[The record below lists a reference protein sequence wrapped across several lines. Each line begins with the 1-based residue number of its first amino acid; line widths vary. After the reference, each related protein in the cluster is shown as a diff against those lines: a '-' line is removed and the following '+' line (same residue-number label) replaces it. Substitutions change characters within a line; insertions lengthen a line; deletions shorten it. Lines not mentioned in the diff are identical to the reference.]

1 MIPPERRKLQWK
13 GMNINREITMGKSFN
28 IFFSKNIHI
37 KNVQMTLW
45 IKCKI
50 AIRSFP
56 FIVQIC
62 GMWVDQSYGS
72 SYKCTQVSNVIIRLH
87 VLRHLHIWILSIRL
101 LMHVIDWHENWQ
113 LLKKNPL
120 DWMKNCTW
128 VFFMFIR

>member
-28 IFFSKNIHI
+28 IFFSKNIHN

-50 AIRSFP
+50 AIRYFS

-62 GMWVDQSYGS
+62 GIWVDQSYGS
-72 SYKCTQVSNVIIRLH
+72 SYKCTQVSDVIIRLH
-87 VLRHLHIWILSIRL
+87 ILRHLHIWIAFNTDNSCML
-101 LMHVIDWHENWQ
+101 LTGMEIETWE
-113 LLKKNPL
+113 KKFLGL
-120 DWMKNCTW
+120 DEKLY
-128 VFFMFIR
+128 VGFFMFIR

>member
-37 KNVQMTLW
+37 KNVQMTVW

-87 VLRHLHIWILSIRL
+87 VLRHLHIWILSIRITHACYWL
-101 LMHVIDWHENWQ
+101 AWKLTTFE
-113 LLKKNPL
+113 KKSLGL
-120 DWMKNCTW
+120 DEKLY
-128 VFFMFIR
+128 VGFFMFIR